1 MGKRIKW
8 FNDTEADQIREG
20 KLDYSTFFSPI
31 HLQSAESEKLIT
43 KENLIQ
49 AYRQLEATRL

>member
-8 FNDTEADQIREG
+8 FNDIEADQIREG

-31 HLQSAESEKLIT
+31 HLQSSESEKLIT

-49 AYRQLEATRL
+49 AYR